1 MRRGMDGNNGKCTL
15 CHGNNRQPASDADRD
30 HRSLCADNFGRTS
43 VTEGKMMGRQYLGL
57 ALALVGIVP
66 FAVSE
71 IATG

>member
-1 MRRGMDGNNGKCTL
+1 MAT
-15 CHGNNRQPASDADRD
+15 PANPLLMPIVTTGR
-30 HRSLCADNFGRTS
+30 CALIILGARLFLK
-43 VTEGKMMGRQYLGL
+43 EKMMGRQYLGL

>member
-1 MRRGMDGNNGKCTL
+1 MPIVTTGR
-15 CHGNNRQPASDADRD
+15 
-30 HRSLCADNFGRTS
+30 CALIILGARLFLK
-43 VTEGKMMGRQYLGL
+43 EKMMGRQYLGL